1 MANGRHYFIS
11 TARRKPWKQN
21 TTSRLFTIISLEVR
35 SLIPL
40 RSILCGLLFVAA
52 PLAFTQ
58 KTSTTAPRPQPETP
72 PPASTQALAHGRL
85 VLVLPFENHSGQ
97 ASLDWIGQAFPEI
110 FNRRLGSAGFLPIS
124 RSDLLY
130 ALNHL
135 GLPQSFQPSRA
146 SAIRLAQT
154 LDADYVVFGSYTT
167 AGTALNTTTQVLDI
181 TGLKLGAQL
190 TSQAEL
196 THLLGTLNSLAW
208 QVTRQ
213 LDPNYAVAE
222 QTFIAADSDLRVD
235 AFENYVRGLTEG
247 STDERIRH
255 LRESVRLSPH
265 FYPAW
270 LALGKA
276 YFANQNFEQAAST
289 LGHLTKDDPNAL
301 EADFYRGL
309 AFFYTGKYM
318 EAEDAFAFDSTR
330 LPLPEVVNNQG
341 VAAARRGKDAGALFQ
356 QAIIAD
362 PKDADYHFNL
372 ALALR
377 RRGDIAGAVREIDQA
392 VKLRPQDTEA
402 AGLATALHEE
412 QNPAAATKI
421 NAALNTSRNT
431 TPAGDQNN
439 GPLERIKRTYNEA
452 SFRQAAFEMEQV
464 QTMRLS
470 ALSPTE
476 RATALVKEGT
486 QFFNRG
492 LVLEAERE
500 FQAALVADPSSAVAH
515 AGLAQVR
522 ERSSD
527 PDAARQ
533 EAQKSLQ
540 LKPNVTAHLVLA
552 RMDLQADQLSAA
564 AGEVSQALQIEPAN
578 ANAHGMKQALEQRGQ
593 QVP

>member
-1 MANGRHYFIS
+1 
-11 TARRKPWKQN
+11 
-21 TTSRLFTIISLEVR
+21 
-35 SLIPL
+35 
-40 RSILCGLLFVAA
+40 
-52 PLAFTQ
+52 
-58 KTSTTAPRPQPETP
+58 
-72 PPASTQALAHGRL
+72 
-85 VLVLPFENHSGQ
+85 VLPFENHTGQ

-110 FNRRLGSAGFLPIS
+110 FNRRLASAGFLPIS
-124 RSDLLY
+124 RTDRLY
-130 ALNHL
+130 ALDHL
-135 GLPQSFQPSRA
+135 GLPQNFQPSRA

-154 LDADYVVFGSYTT
+154 LDADYVIFGFYTT
-167 AGTALNTTTQVLDI
+167 TGTTLNTTAQVLDI
-181 TGLKLGAQL
+181 TSLKLGVQL
-190 TSQAEL
+190 TSQADL
-196 THLLGTLNSLAW
+196 THLLETLNGLAW

-213 LDPNYAVAE
+213 LDPTYAVAE
-222 QTFIAADSDLRVD
+222 QTFIAADSDLRID
-235 AFENYVRGLTEG
+235 AFENYVRGLTE
-247 STDERIRH
+247 SSADERIRH
-255 LRESVRLSPH
+255 LREAVRLSPR

-309 AFFYTGKYM
+309 SFFYTGKYM

-356 QAIIAD
+356 QAITAD
-362 PKDADYHFNL
+362 PNDADYHFNL
-372 ALALR
+372 AISLR

-392 VKLRPQDTEA
+392 VKLRPQDQEA
-402 AGLATALHEE
+402 ASLAATLHSEE
-412 QNPAAATKI
+412 QNPAAVNKI
-421 NAALNTSRNT
+421 NASLNSS
-431 TPAGDQNN
+431 PQNAAAASGQGN

-470 ALSPTE
+470 SLSPTE
-476 RATALVKEGT
+476 RVAALTKEGI

-492 LVLEAERE
+492 LILEAERE
-500 FQAALVADPSSAVAH
+500 FQAALAADPSSAAAH
-515 AGLAQVR
+515 AGLAEVR

-527 PDAARQ
+527 LEAARQ
-533 EAQKSLQ
+533 EANKSLQ

-552 RMDLQADQLSAA
+552 RMDLQANQLSSA
-564 AGEVSQALQIEPAN
+564 AGEVSQALQIEPTN

-593 QVP
+593 RVP

>member
-1 MANGRHYFIS
+1 M
-11 TARRKPWKQN
+11 TPRR
-21 TTSRLFTIISLEVR
+21 FTIISLEVR
-35 SLIPL
+35 LLTPL
-40 RSILCGLLFVAA
+40 RLILCGWLLAA
-52 PLAFTQ
+52 MPLVFAQ
-58 KTSTTAPRPQPETP
+58 QPSTTAPRPQPETP

-85 VLVLPFENHSGQ
+85 LLVLPFENHSGQ
-97 ASLDWIGQAFPEI
+97 ASLNWIGEAFPEI
-110 FNRRLGSAGFLPIS
+110 FNRRLASAGFLPIS

-130 ALNHL
+130 ALDHL
-135 GLPQSFQPSRA
+135 GLPQNFQPSRA

-154 LDADYVVFGSYTT
+154 LDADYVVFGFFTT
-167 AGTALNTTTQVLDI
+167 SGNTLNATAQILDI
-181 TGLKLGAQL
+181 TSLKLGPQL
-190 TSQAEL
+190 TRQADL
-196 THLLGTLNSLAW
+196 AHLLETLNTMAW

-213 LDPNYAVAE
+213 LDPTYAVAE
-222 QTFIAADSDLRVD
+222 QTFVAADSDLRID

-247 STDERIRH
+247 SIDERIRH
-255 LRESVRLSPH
+255 LREAVRLSPH

-270 LALGKA
+270 LALGKT
-276 YFANQNFEQAAST
+276 YFANQNFELAAST

-356 QAIIAD
+356 QAVIAD

-377 RRGDIAGAVREIDQA
+377 RRGDIAGALREIDQA

-402 AGLATALHEE
+402 ASVVTMLRNEQ
-412 QNPAAATKI
+412 QNPGSASKVDAS
-421 NAALNTSRNT
+421 LNTST
-431 TPAGDQNN
+431 AGNQNN
-439 GPLERIKRTYNEA
+439 GPLERIKRIYNEA
-452 SFRQAAFEMEQV
+452 SLRQAAFEMEQV

-470 ALSPTE
+470 ALPPAE
-476 RATALVKEGT
+476 RATTLVKEGT

-500 FQAALVADPSSAVAH
+500 FQAALAADPSSATAH

-527 PDAARQ
+527 PEAARQ

-552 RMDLQADQLSAA
+552 RMDLQANQLSAA
-564 AGEVSQALQIEPAN
+564 AGEVSQALQIDPGN

>member
-1 MANGRHYFIS
+1 
-11 TARRKPWKQN
+11 
-21 TTSRLFTIISLEVR
+21 VR
-35 SLIPL
+35 FLNPL
-40 RSILCGLLFVAA
+40 RLLLCGLLLAAAQFVFAQQPPA
-52 PLAFTQ
+52 
-58 KTSTTAPRPQPETP
+58 TTAPRPQPETP

-85 VLVLPFENHSGQ
+85 LLVLPFENHTGQ
-97 ASLDWIGQAFPEI
+97 ASLDWIGEAFPEI
-110 FNRRLGSAGFLPIS
+110 FNRRLTSAGFLPIS
-124 RSDLLY
+124 RTDRLY
-130 ALNHL
+130 ALDHL
-135 GLPQSFQPSRA
+135 GLPQHFQPSRA

-167 AGTALNTTTQVLDI
+167 TGTTLNTTAQVLDV
-181 TGLKLGAQL
+181 TDLKLDAPL
-190 TSQAEL
+190 NNQADL
-196 THLLGTLNSLAW
+196 THLLETLNTLAW

-213 LDPNYAVAE
+213 LDPTYAVVE
-222 QTFIAADSDLRVD
+222 QTFIAADSDLRLD

-247 STDERIRH
+247 SIDERIRH
-255 LRESVRLSPH
+255 LREAVRLSPH

-309 AFFYTGKYM
+309 SFFYTGKYM
-318 EAEDAFAFDSTR
+318 EAEDAFAFDTTR

-341 VAAARRGKDAGALFQ
+341 VAAARRGKDGTPLFQ
-356 QAIIAD
+356 QAITAD
-362 PKDADYHFNL
+362 PNDVDYHFNL
-372 ALALR
+372 AVALH

-392 VKLRPQDTEA
+392 VKLHPQDTEA
-402 AGLATALHEE
+402 SAFAVTLHKE
-412 QNPAAATKI
+412 QQDPGAAAKV
-421 NAALNTSRNT
+421 NASLSTPTNAPSGT
-431 TPAGDQNN
+431 TNK

-452 SFRQAAFEMEQV
+452 GFRQAAFEMEQV

-470 ALSPTE
+470 ALPPAE
-476 RATALVKEGT
+476 RAAALTKEGT

-492 LVLEAERE
+492 LILEAERE
-500 FQAALVADPSSAVAH
+500 FQAALAADPSSAAAH

-527 PDAARQ
+527 LDAARQ
-533 EAQKSLQ
+533 EAQQSLQ
-540 LKPNVTAHLVLA
+540 LKQNVTAHLVLA
-552 RMDLQADQLSAA
+552 RMDLQANQLSAA
-564 AGEVSQALQIEPAN
+564 AGEVSQALHIEPAN